1 MKIKTYLSIVLIAF
15 TINVFA
21 DGDPITNKDIFWK
34 AETSFYDK
42 DYKEALG
49 FYKQLYKGD
58 LVENSNLNYRIG
70 ICYLKGYHKQSEKIK
85 AIQYLKKAIKSVS
98 KDYKEGELT
107 ETNAPEDA
115 YIYLGDSYLIA
126 NKLDNAIK
134 AYEEFKTVSGTEDE
148 YFLKIVNR
156 KIETCKSAK
165 KLKALSVKYEV
176 RNYGKVI
183 NNQFANYNGVL
194 SGDGNVYAFTT
205 DMKFYEAVMYSR
217 KVNGEFTTPINF
229 NIEAKVEGS
238 IRSLSLNSDGT
249 EMYLFKKRN
258 AAEPTGNI
266 YVSYWKDGKWSE
278 IKKLNKNINTSNLE
292 MHASLSPDDSTLYF
306 SSNRKG
312 GYGSLDIYKSKRQK
326 DGTWGKAENLGNN
339 INTEFDERSPFL
351 LKDGKTLY
359 FSSQGHHYNI
369 GGNDFFMSKKDDNGN
384 WSEPLN
390 FGFPINT
397 TDDNLFMYPT
407 AKNKAIIAMATD
419 DGFGDL
425 DLYEISFYPE
435 DNPSIIVKGKLDN
448 QGKEIAVAIKND
460 NGIKNTTTNTNG
472 EFEIIVPAG
481 DASITLTADNMEPTN
496 KDITSP
502 KIYCLAEIDISDTK
516 LKHTNVIT
524 DNSNNNNNDNDNSN
538 NNNNDNDNSKTT
550 NTNSA
555 ANAVTI
561 KTILFGFNK
570 DIPDVHYKDL
580 DHLAE
585 YLNSVNNI
593 LIEID
598 GYADLQ
604 GDEAYNIILSER
616 RANYVKNYLIKKG
629 VDKNKLS
636 VKGFGKANQISSDL
650 NPRSRKYN
658 RRVTFKVIRDEI
670 GKITFLPAEVPD
682 KYKIK

>member
-1 MKIKTYLSIVLIAF
+1 MKIKTYLSIVLIALS
-15 TINVFA
+15 TSVFA
-21 DGDPITNKDIFWK
+21 DGEPNTNKSIFWN
-34 AETSFYDK
+34 AETSFYEK

-49 FYKQLYKGD
+49 FYQQIYKGD
-58 LVENSNLNYRIG
+58 LIENANINYRIG
-70 ICYLKGYHKQSEKIK
+70 VCYLKGYHKQSEKVK
-85 AIQYLKKAIKSVS
+85 AIQYLEKAVKSVS

-115 YIYLGDSYLIA
+115 FIYLGDSYLIA
-126 NKLDNAIK
+126 NKLDDAIK

-156 KIETCKSAK
+156 KIETCKGAK
-165 KLKALSVKYEV
+165 ELKALSVKYEV

-205 DMKFYEAVMYSR
+205 DMKFYEAVMYSK
-217 KVNGEFTTPINF
+217 KVDGKFTTPINF

-249 EMYLFKKRN
+249 EMYLFKKGN
-258 AAEPTGNI
+258 TTEPTGNI
-266 YVSYWKDGKWSE
+266 YVSYFKEGKWTE
-278 IKKLNKNINTSNLE
+278 LKKLNKNINTADLE

-312 GYGSLDIYKSKRQK
+312 GHGSLDIYKSKRQK
-326 DGTWGKAENLGNN
+326 DGTWGKAENLGEN
-339 INTEFDERSPFL
+339 INSEFDERSPFV
-351 LKDGKTLY
+351 LKDGKTMY

-369 GGNDFFMSKKDDNGN
+369 GGNDFFMSKKDDTGN

-407 AKNKAIIAMATD
+407 AKNKAVIAMATD

-425 DLYEISFYPE
+425 DLYEITFYPE
-435 DNPSIIVKGKLDN
+435 DNPSVIVKGKLDN
-448 QGKEIAVAIKND
+448 EGKEIAIAVKNGD
-460 NGIKNTTTNTNG
+460 KTKNATTNTNG

-481 DASITLTADNMEPTN
+481 DASIALTADNMEPAN
-496 KDITSP
+496 KDITAP
-502 KIYCLAEIDISDTK
+502 KVYCLAEIDISDIE
-516 LKHTNVIT
+516 LKHTDVIA
-524 DNSNNNNNDNDNSN
+524 DNSNNDNANNDAG
-538 NNNNDNDNSKTT
+538 KTT
-550 NTNSA
+550 NTNSS
-555 ANAVTI
+555 ANATTI

-570 DIPDVHYKDL
+570 SIPDVHYKDL
-580 DHLAE
+580 DYLAE

-604 GDEAYNIILSER
+604 GDEAYNIILSKR
-616 RANYVKNYLIKKG
+616 RANYVKNYLVKKG
-629 VDKNKLS
+629 VDENKLS
-636 VKGFGKANQISSDL
+636 VKGFGEANQISSDL
-650 NPRSRKYN
+650 NPSSRKYN
-658 RRVTFKVIRDEI
+658 RRVTFKVIRDEV
-670 GKITFLPAEVPD
+670 GKITFLPAEIPD

>member
-1 MKIKTYLSIVLIAF
+1 MKIKNYLSIVLIVLS
-15 TINVFA
+15 INVFA
-21 DGDPITNKDIFWK
+21 DGETSTNKDIFWN
-34 AETSFYDK
+34 AETSFYEK

-49 FYKQLYKGD
+49 FYQQIYKGD
-58 LVENSNLNYRIG
+58 LVENANLNYRIG
-70 ICYLKGYHKQSEKIK
+70 VCYLKGYHNDTEKIK
-85 AIQYLKKAIKSVS
+85 AIQYLEKAVKSVS

-115 YIYLGDSYLIA
+115 FIYLGDSYLIA
-126 NKLDNAIK
+126 NKLDEAIK
-134 AYEEFKTVSGTEDE
+134 AYEEFKTFSETEDQ

-165 KLKALSVKYEV
+165 ELKALSVKYEV

-249 EMYLFKKRN
+249 EMYLFKKGN
-258 AAEPTGNI
+258 TVEPTGNI
-266 YVSYWKDGKWSE
+266 YVSHFVDGKWTE
-278 IKKLNKNINTSNLE
+278 LKKLNKNINTSDLE

-326 DGTWGKAENLGNN
+326 DGTWGKAENLGEN
-339 INTEFDERSPFL
+339 INSEFDERSPFL
-351 LKDGKTLY
+351 LKDGKTMY

-369 GGNDFFMSKKDDNGN
+369 GGNDFFMSKKGDDEN
-384 WSEPLN
+384 WSVPLN

-407 AKNKAIIAMATD
+407 AKNKAVIAMATD

-425 DLYEISFYPE
+425 DLYEITFYPE
-435 DNPSIIVKGKLDN
+435 DNPSVIVKGKLDN
-448 QGKEIAVAIKND
+448 KGKEIAVAIKSGD
-460 NGIKNTTTNTNG
+460 ETKKTTTNTNG

-481 DASITLTADNMEPTN
+481 EASIALTADNMEPAN

-502 KIYCLAEIDISDTK
+502 KVYCLAEIDISDTK
-516 LKHTNVIT
+516 LKHTAVIA
-524 DNSNNNNNDNDNSN
+524 DNGNNDNSN
-538 NNNNDNDNSKTT
+538 NEGGKTT
-550 NTNSA
+550 NTNST
-555 ANAVTI
+555 ANAVSI

-593 LIEID
+593 MIEIQ

-604 GDEAYNIILSER
+604 GDEAYNIILSKR
-616 RANYVKNYLIKKG
+616 RANYVKNYLVKKG
-629 VDKNKLS
+629 VDENKLS
-636 VKGFGKANQISSDL
+636 VKGFGEANQISYDL
-650 NPRSRKYN
+650 NPMSRKYN
-658 RRVTFKVIRDEI
+658 RRVTFKVIRDEV
-670 GKITFLPAEVPD
+670 GKVTFLPAEVPD